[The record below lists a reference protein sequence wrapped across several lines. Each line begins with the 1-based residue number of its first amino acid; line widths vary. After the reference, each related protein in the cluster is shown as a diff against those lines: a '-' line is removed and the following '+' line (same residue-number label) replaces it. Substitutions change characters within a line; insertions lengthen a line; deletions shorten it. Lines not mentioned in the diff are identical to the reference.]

1 MTHTNGTFDTYCLIN
16 SEIQFRNEMICFILN
31 CIQIFVIG
39 AVLLFELTCRNLV
52 NKITT
57 RPDENETAQ
66 LIKNDDT
73 LPPYDYLP
81 SYDTINK

>member
-1 MTHTNGTFDTYCLIN
+1 MTHINDTFDTYCLIS
-16 SEIQFRNEMICFILN
+16 SEIQFKNEMICFILN

-39 AVLLFELTCRNLV
+39 TFLLFELTCRNLI
-52 NKITT
+52 NKIIKH
-57 RPDENETAQ
+57 PDETVH